1 MLKCM
6 MDQSAS
12 REPTKRVYTRGFV
25 FGSQERIRD
34 DATME
39 RIYLAA
45 FC

>member
-1 MLKCM
+1 MLKRT

-12 REPTKRVYTRGFV
+12 RELTKRVYTHGFV

-34 DATME
+34 DRTVE